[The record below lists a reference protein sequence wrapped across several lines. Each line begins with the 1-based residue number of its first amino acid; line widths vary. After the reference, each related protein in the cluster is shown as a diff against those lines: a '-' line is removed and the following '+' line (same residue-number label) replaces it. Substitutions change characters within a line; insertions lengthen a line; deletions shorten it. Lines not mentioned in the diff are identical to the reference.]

1 MKKLMLFIAA
11 ACFVFVSCNNK
22 PAEETVATEENT
34 EVTEEHHCC
43 HEMTEEQKAFKAD
56 WENWENQTEERKA
69 ELVAKAK
76 ECFDQRMAE
85 FEAHKAECEANKPEC
100 EAKKAECEAKKAEC
114 EAKKAEMDSKLAN
127 WDNMTLEEQKAFLD
141 EVAPCCHGPKGPH
154 HEGCCK
160 GEGKPCCKDGEKP
173 CCKGEGKPCEK
184 K

>member
-56 WENWENQTEERKA
+56 WENWDNLTAERKA
-69 ELVAKAK
+69 ELIAKAK
-76 ECFDQRMAE
+76 ECFDNRMAE

-100 EAKKAECEAKKAEC
+100 EKKKAECEAKKAEID
-114 EAKKAEMDSKLAN
+114 KILAN
-127 WDNMTLEEQKAFLD
+127 WDNMTVEEQKAFFD
-141 EVAPCCHGPKGPH
+141 ENAPCCHGPKCHKEG
-154 HEGCCK
+154 EGCCK
-160 GEGKPCCKDGEKP
+160 EGHKPCCKDGEKP
-173 CCKGEGKPCEK
+173 CEK